1 MAHFTVYSTSV
12 SFLKVSVACKPS
24 LGGKFCQG
32 GSKKVLFNAATN
44 INKRK
49 DPVPEVGL
57 LSPPTKLNLISTLD
71 SINC

>member
-1 MAHFTVYSTSV
+1 M
-12 SFLKVSVACKPS
+12 
-24 LGGKFCQG
+24 
-32 GSKKVLFNAATN
+32 LFNAATN